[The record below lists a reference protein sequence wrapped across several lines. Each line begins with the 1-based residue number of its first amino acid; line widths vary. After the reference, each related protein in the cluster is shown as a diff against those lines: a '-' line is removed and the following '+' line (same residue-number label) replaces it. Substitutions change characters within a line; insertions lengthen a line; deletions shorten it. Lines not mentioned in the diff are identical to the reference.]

1 MRLFDIHTHNV
12 DSDPQSSIYSSK
24 VYIDERRISIGIHPW
39 NIDTCWKEL
48 FSTIKEE
55 ASKVNVCAIGECG
68 IDKLKSPA
76 TAELQQEVFK
86 AHAQL
91 AEELK
96 KPLIIHCVKGF
107 DEIIALHKDITPG
120 QAWIIHGFRGK
131 PQQAEQLVKNGFY
144 ISFGEMFNA
153 ESLKTTPKERLFI
166 ESDESQ
172 TGINEIYRRI
182 AEALDCTIEELA
194 TTVMQNAEKISVLT
208 I

>member
-39 NIDTCWKEL
+39 TIDTCWKEL

-68 IDKLKSPA
+68 IDKLKSPV
-76 TAELQQEVFK
+76 TTELQQEVFK

-131 PQQAEQLVKNGFY
+131 PQQAEQLIKNGFH
-144 ISFGEMFNA
+144 ISFGEKFNSD
-153 ESLKTTPKERLFI
+153 SLKTTPMEKLFV
-166 ESDESQ
+166 ESDESNI
-172 TGINEIYRRI
+172 GIDKIYHRI
-182 AEALDCTIEELA
+182 AEARGCTTEELA
-194 TTVMQNAEKISVLT
+194 LSVISNAEKCDLIL
-208 I
+208 